1 MCSNSSH
8 SSSGGGVGGD
18 NGVDSI
24 YSKKPK
30 RQRVPKR
37 GPGVAELE
45 KILREQEKRN
55 DIEKAKSDGYSLVSS
70 LPNSYHPQPLALASS
85 KSLPQPRPVSFSPH
99 PKQFT
104 PPNTTYS
111 IALVGKSGV
120 QIAGSNLVLP
130 EHTLLPTMWSS
141 SETKVG
147 VGVSRSVPGFPF
159 SARSL
164 NGSNPSPVFPD
175 PSLMQRSQNTP
186 SSAKDLFPH
195 CIVSS
200 STTPSS
206 SIPCHGREP
215 PSNQTTYYHTTP
227 LWPEE
232 DQMVGAKRSRPFSME
247 IPPVPVFHYP
257 VPTFS
262 PQINRLDP
270 SFSCGNGSSIEASA
284 TISREKM
291 PSSSLEPNIEKC
303 NTDNGS
309 LPDGSFLL
317 FGCPTTPPSTHTLQR
332 ELSKFSH
339 FPLQESNG
347 GGSIHKKP
355 FYSFLLPREHIGM
368 VESLNNE
375 RTETRG
381 DGIDLNLRL

>member
-111 IALVGKSGV
+111 TALVGKSGV

-186 SSAKDLFPH
+186 SSA
-195 CIVSS
+195 
-200 STTPSS
+200 
-206 SIPCHGREP
+206 
-215 PSNQTTYYHTTP
+215 
-227 LWPEE
+227 
-232 DQMVGAKRSRPFSME
+232 MVGAKRSRPFSME